1 MQLLHVTF
9 GKSHSVAWLRPIY
22 LIYNMLCW
30 RNWLGL
36 KIGKNKT
43 NKQKKKKRLTSQT
56 SGSNSR
62 TESSRVALTIRNDGT
77 ISLRTAFR
85 L

>member
-1 MQLLHVTF
+1 MAATDIFNLQYALLE
-9 GKSHSVAWLRPIY
+9 KLAWPENR
-22 LIYNMLCW
+22 
-30 RNWLGL
+30 
-36 KIGKNKT
+36 KKQNKQT
-43 NKQKKKKRLTSQT
+43 NKKRQTSQT

-62 TESSRVALTIRNDGT
+62 TESCRVALTIRNDGT

>member
-1 MQLLHVTF
+1 MAATDIFNLQYALLE
-9 GKSHSVAWLRPIY
+9 KLAWPENR
-22 LIYNMLCW
+22 
-30 RNWLGL
+30 
-36 KIGKNKT
+36 KKQ
-43 NKQKKKKRLTSQT
+43 NKQTNKKRLTSQT

-62 TESSRVALTIRNDGT
+62 TESCRVALPIRNDGT

>member
-1 MQLLHVTF
+1 MAATDIFNLQYALLE
-9 GKSHSVAWLRPIY
+9 KLAWPENR
-22 LIYNMLCW
+22 
-30 RNWLGL
+30 
-36 KIGKNKT
+36 KKQ

>member
-1 MQLLHVTF
+1 MAATDIFNLQYALLE
-9 GKSHSVAWLRPIY
+9 KLAWPENR
-22 LIYNMLCW
+22 
-30 RNWLGL
+30 
-36 KIGKNKT
+36 KKQ
-43 NKQKKKKRLTSQT
+43 NKQKKKKKRLTSQT

>member
-43 NKQKKKKRLTSQT
+43 NKQTKNVKPVKP
-56 SGSNSR
+56 
-62 TESSRVALTIRNDGT
+62 VAVTLALNH
-77 ISLRTAFR
+77 LEWP
-85 L
+85 

>member
-22 LIYNMLCW
+22 LIDNMLCW
-30 RNWLGL
+30 RNSLGL

-43 NKQKKKKRLTSQT
+43 KKNKKKSLTSQT

>member
-1 MQLLHVTF
+1 MAATDIFNLQYALLE
-9 GKSHSVAWLRPIY
+9 KLAWPENR
-22 LIYNMLCW
+22 
-30 RNWLGL
+30 
-36 KIGKNKT
+36 KKQNKQT
-43 NKQKKKKRLTSQT
+43 NKKRQTSQTSQT

-62 TESSRVALTIRNDGT
+62 TESCRVALTIRNDGT